1 MGDSNKMGFYEWID
15 QLNEANEG
23 MTQFGQW
30 FPNTSYSQLKKE
42 DLKRLI
48 YRNMFYRLMNIAAK
62 LFKWTTPDTVNPRI
76 LEFGY
81 LRRGAISVFD
91 HSGKPYGLPCIPNN
105 LYNIYG
111 DPTSV
116 NVFGYNGYIQT
127 VKVFYKTDIPIMNK
141 IMELAS
147 GQSAEKTPLKGV
159 YSRDNDYAYPYINYI
174 KEYALKLTDKIV
186 ALNIATQRLK
196 SPFQYVVDEKEMVES
211 LKKMTEKIENNDD
224 MIFRI
229 RPRKVG
235 NEPKINP
242 VEIVA
247 NQMDPNIVKAIK
259 EAILFDFNMFLE
271 TLGINTNPS
280 PDKTQVVLTSELNSN
295 NSLIYLE
302 QDVRFLN
309 RKKLCEDVKAVLGF
323 EMSVEKNIE
332 EVSVEAFNFKK
343 EVDNY
348 GSENGTE
355 NSRQSVQK

>member
-15 QLNEANEG
+15 QLNDANQG

-30 FPNTSYSQLKKE
+30 FPNTSYSQLAKE
-42 DLKRLI
+42 DKKRLI
-48 YRNMFYRLMNIAAK
+48 YRNMFYRLMNITSK
-62 LFKWTTPDTVNPRI
+62 QFKWKVPDTVNPRI
-76 LEFGY
+76 IEFGY
-81 LRRGAISVFD
+81 LRRGSISVFEQG
-91 HSGKPYGLPCIPNN
+91 GKPYALPCIPNN

-127 VKVFYKTDIPIMNK
+127 VSVFYKTDIPIMNQ

-147 GQSAEKTPLKGV
+147 AQSASKNPLKGV
-159 YSRDNDYAYPYINYI
+159 YSRDNDYAYPYINYV
-174 KEYALKLTDKIV
+174 KEYALKLTDKLV
-186 ALNIATQRLK
+186 ALDIATQRLK

-211 LKKMTEKIENNDD
+211 LKKLTEKIENNEDV
-224 MIFRI
+224 IFRI

-235 NEPKINP
+235 KEPKINP
-242 VEIVA
+242 VEIVQ
-247 NQMDPNIVKAIK
+247 NNMDPNIVKAIK

-271 TLGINTNPS
+271 TIGINTNPS

-309 RKKLCEDVKAVLGF
+309 RQKLCEDVKAVLGVD
-323 EMSVEKNIE
+323 MSVEKNIE

-343 EVDNY
+343 EVENY
-348 GSENGTE
+348 GSEDGAKD
-355 NSRQSVQK
+355 SGQSVQK